1 MIRRFWQRLVSWFC
15 PSLYHEPTLGA
26 IARAERMERYL
37 QEIEG
42 EVQNGMRFTYTAESR
57 GPDGLPRRFTR

>member
-1 MIRRFWQRLVSWFC
+1 MIRRFWQRLHDWFW
-15 PSLYHEPTLGA
+15 PAPYREPPLGP
-26 IARAERMERYL
+26 IARARRMERYL